1 MIKKLQKESGK
12 WNYFRVVK
20 KFTFLPIRIH
30 QATSQT
36 TWWSWMSTTFIYQGW
51 VMDTNGLIP
60 YLKWYFNGGYWK
72 NIRLSNID
80 EYKDFIKSKIC

>member
-1 MIKKLQKESGK
+1 MIKKSHKKSGK
-12 WNYFRVVK
+12 WNDFRVVK

-36 TWWSWMSTTFIYQGW
+36 TWWSWMSTTYILQVWERGA
-51 VMDTNGLIP
+51 NGLLS

-72 NIRLSNID
+72 NTRLSDID
-80 EYKDFIKSKIC
+80 EYNDYIQSKIN